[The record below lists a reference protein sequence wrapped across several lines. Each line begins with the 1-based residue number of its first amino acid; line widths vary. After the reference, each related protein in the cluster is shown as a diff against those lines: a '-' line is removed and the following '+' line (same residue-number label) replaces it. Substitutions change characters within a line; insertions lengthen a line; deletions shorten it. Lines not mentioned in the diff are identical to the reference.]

1 MKNKLTQLFSNSEQR
16 FIITNN
22 GIITI
27 WFNLMM
33 IPDPAITFV
42 QVIFFLNVLIF
53 QDIGRLGKLW
63 ENYKQLK
70 PYIQWQCLISYLS
83 DQVWIIYQYLQFS
96 QQISF
101 NSGFTTKVTCGLQEN
116 IYIYYY
122 QIWTPLTI
130 SSAIL
135 ILKYRS

>member
-70 PYIQWQCLISYLS
+70 
-83 DQVWIIYQYLQFS
+83 
-96 QQISF
+96 
-101 NSGFTTKVTCGLQEN
+101 N
-116 IYIYYY
+116 I
-122 QIWTPLTI
+122 
-130 SSAIL
+130 
-135 ILKYRS
+135 R